1 MPATPG
7 TSTTVTVDPAIGLTS
22 SDTKD
27 PFFGIEAGRT
37 YVPKDTTFGADGTDK
52 IEPSEVQQS
61 KAK

>member
-7 TSTTVTVDPAIGLTS
+7 TSTTVTVDPAIGLVA

-27 PFFGIEAGRT
+27 PFFGLEAGRT
-37 YVPKDTTFGADGTDK
+37 YSPPTVFGADGTDVIK
-52 IEPSEVQQS
+52 TT

>member
-22 SDTKD
+22 SDTLD

-37 YVPKDTTFGADGTDK
+37 YVPTPAPTALGGEGTDVIK
-52 IEPSEVQQS
+52 TT

>member
-7 TSTTVTVDPAIGLTS
+7 TSTTVTVDPAIGLVS

-37 YVPKDTTFGADGTDK
+37 YVAPVDPGKAAPVKTT
-52 IEPSEVQQS
+52 
-61 KAK
+61 AK

>member
-27 PFFGIEAGRT
+27 PQVGIEAGRT
-37 YVPKDTTFGADGTDK
+37 YVASAPVAATVKTT
-52 IEPSEVQQS
+52 
-61 KAK
+61 AK

>member
-7 TSTTVTVDPAIGLTS
+7 TSTTVTVDPAIGLTK

-37 YVPKDTTFGADGTDK
+37 YVAPVVTRAATTTK
-52 IEPSEVQQS
+52 T
-61 KAK
+61 AK

>member
-1 MPATPG
+1 
-7 TSTTVTVDPAIGLTS
+7 LTK

-37 YVPKDTTFGADGTDK
+37 YVAPSASFIGGEATDSVK
-52 IEPSEVQQS
+52 AT

>member
-7 TSTTVTVDPAIGLTS
+7 TSTTVTVNPAIGLTK

-37 YVPKDTTFGADGTDK
+37 YVA
-52 IEPSEVQQS
+52 PSSEAGRAAPVKTS
-61 KAK
+61 AK

>member
-37 YVPKDTTFGADGTDK
+37 YVAPVDPGKAAPEKTT
-52 IEPSEVQQS
+52 
-61 KAK
+61 AK